1 MSMLPPPPPHDW
13 HAAIIANVVKAYGRF
28 RRPVYVEIGVDRG
41 ETMRKVSEHAA
52 ESHAVDVTFEYVHG
66 PLGSNVSRWEESSDE
81 FFRRVGDGRLPIA
94 PDVVFVDGDHDG
106 DQVTKDL
113 WNALSI
119 THEDGTV
126 ILHDTHPMEPQYLH
140 WCSTAYEARL
150 HAERDPSLTT
160 WTIPLFPGL
169 TMVSKLTPP
178 FTGGRSQCEIS

>member
-13 HAAIIANVVKAYGRF
+13 HAAIIASVVKAYGRF

-41 ETMRKVSEHAA
+41 ETMRHVSPHAA
-52 ESHAVDVTFEYVHG
+52 ESHAVDVTFEHVHG
-66 PLGSNVSRWEESSDE
+66 PLGSNVNRWEESSDD

-119 THEDGTV
+119 IRASGTV
-126 ILHDTHPMEPQYLH
+126 ILHDTHPAEVQYLH
-140 WCSTAYEARL
+140 WCSTAFEARL
-150 HAERDPSLTT
+150 KAEADPSLTT
-160 WTIPLFPGL
+160 WTIPMFPGL
-169 TMVSKLTPP
+169 TLVSMRTPP
-178 FTGGRSQCEIS
+178 LPIPGGHDAL